1 LEDDTIDAEILYSM
15 AVTNEHFNIALGTSN
30 PSALRETIVEIPNV
44 RWEDIGGLEKVKMML
59 QETVQYPVE
68 HMLRSLTS
76 LACHLLK
83 EFFSMGLQAVAKH
96 CWLRLLPMNVKLIS
110 SVSRVLSF

>member
-30 PSALRETIVEIPNV
+30 PSALRETIVEIPNF
-44 RWEDIGGLEKVKMML
+44 RWEDIGGLEKVKMEL
-59 QETVQYPVE
+59 QETVPYPVE
-68 HMLRSLTS
+68 HPEK
-76 LACHLLK
+76 LACQLLK
-83 EFFSMGLQAVAKH
+83 EFFSMVLLAVTKH